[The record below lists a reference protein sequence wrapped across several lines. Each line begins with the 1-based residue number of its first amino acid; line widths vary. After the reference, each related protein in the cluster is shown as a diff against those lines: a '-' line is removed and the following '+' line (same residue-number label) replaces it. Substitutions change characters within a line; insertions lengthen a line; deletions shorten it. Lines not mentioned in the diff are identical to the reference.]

1 MLEVKRSVTVN
12 RSPEEVYRF
21 WREFENLPRFMQHLE
36 AVRTSGGTRTH
47 WVAKGPAGATVEWD
61 AETVEDRPNE
71 RLSWRSLAG
80 SDVRNEGVVRF
91 VKAPADRGTGVHA
104 RYAMRPPPASWAPR
118 SRSCSARSRRSSVE
132 QPVQLL
138 HISELISSR
147 TCEAFSLAAVMQPVS
162 DVGAAHHRAAALPF
176 ASTTTDVRIRASVD
190 THRERVSRRLP
201 DEQPL

>member
-91 VKAPADRGTGVHA
+91 VKAPADRGTEVHVEIRYEAPAGKLGATVAKLFGEEPSVQRGTAGSAAPHLGADLVADLRGILPGGGDAA
-104 RYAMRPPPASWAPR
+104 RIGR
-118 SRSCSARSRRSSVE
+118 RRSA
-132 QPVQLL
+132 PP
-138 HISELISSR
+138 R
-147 TCEAFSLAAVMQPVS
+147 CGPSLRFYN
-162 DVGAAHHRAAALPF
+162 HRRPHTSLGRHSP
-176 ASTTTDVRIRASVD
+176 
-190 THRERVSRRLP
+190 
-201 DEQPL
+201 